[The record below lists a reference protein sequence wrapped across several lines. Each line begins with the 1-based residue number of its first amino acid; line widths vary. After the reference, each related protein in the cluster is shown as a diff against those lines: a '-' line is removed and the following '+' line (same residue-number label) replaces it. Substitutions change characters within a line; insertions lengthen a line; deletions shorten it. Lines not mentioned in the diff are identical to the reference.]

1 MENVVY
7 VVMHANYSDW
17 YIIGYFTNLDD
28 AERYVLADHED
39 QTLIIEKV
47 YPCEI
52 DGLPNIKPKY
62 EISVL
67 FHKQENSGS
76 WLINDSYDEELPDFY
91 QAEYLRSNKIHIG
104 CGRDWIRIYVNQDKR
119 DKPIAIKTAQDI
131 LYQYLN
137 ECDGRPSE
145 KTVNEFNKILS
156 AEEDERKER
165 MKQEKL
171 RQKELSELE
180 RLKEKYEGEI

>member
-7 VVMHANYSDW
+7 VVMHAYYSDW

-28 AERYVLADHED
+28 AERYVLAHHED
-39 QTLIIEKV
+39 QYLIIEKV

-52 DGLPNIKPKY
+52 DGLPDIKPKY

-67 FHKQENSGS
+67 FRKSDNSGS
-76 WLINDSYDEELPDFY
+76 WLIDDSGDEELPDFY
-91 QAEYLRSNKIHIG
+91 QAEHLRSNRIRVG
-104 CGRDWIRIYVNQDKR
+104 YGDWIIIYVNQNKR
-119 DKPIAIKTAQDI
+119 DKLIAIKTAQDI
-131 LYQYLN
+131 LYQYLS

-156 AEEDERKER
+156 AEEDERME
-165 MKQEKL
+165 
-171 RQKELSELE
+171 
-180 RLKEKYEGEI
+180 